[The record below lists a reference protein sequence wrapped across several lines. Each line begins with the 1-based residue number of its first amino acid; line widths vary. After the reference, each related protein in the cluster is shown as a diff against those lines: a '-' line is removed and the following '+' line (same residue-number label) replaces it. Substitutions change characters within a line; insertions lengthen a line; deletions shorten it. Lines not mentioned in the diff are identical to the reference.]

1 MLRNENSKAQ
11 HAAPS
16 VFDPILSMQY
26 RFLGKDRLKVSAIGY
41 GCPPFQG
48 KLDREDERQALAVLH
63 RAIEIGINFID
74 TADHNNGN
82 NEEVLATAL
91 KGKRSAVVLA
101 TKFGNLRGQPWA
113 AGREVEGKPEYVF
126 WACENSLRRLQTDYI
141 DLYYLHRVDPKVPIE
156 ETVGAMVKLV
166 QQGKVRHLG
175 LSEAGPQTIRRAHAV
190 HPITAVQSEYS
201 LWTRDYEA
209 DTIPVVRE
217 LALGFVAYYALG
229 RGFLGGAFN
238 DFAEIGEQEAKRR
251 GPRFHREN
259 FQRNATLLREL
270 QSIAESKGCSVAQL
284 ALAWI
289 LHQGDFFVP
298 IPGTSKIPH
307 LETNAAAAD
316 IQLASTELAAIDRIF
331 PREGGVSGARHA
343 YDRSKE
349 LNI

>member
-1 MLRNENSKAQ
+1 
-11 HAAPS
+11 
-16 VFDPILSMQY
+16 MQY

-48 KLDREDERQALAVLH
+48 KLKQEDERQAIAVLR
-63 RAIEIGINFID
+63 RAMEIGINFID

-82 NEEVLATAL
+82 NEEILATAL

-113 AGREVEGKPEYVF
+113 AGREVEGKPEYVS
-126 WACENSLRRLQTDYI
+126 WACDNSLRRLQTDYI
-141 DLYYLHRVDPKVPIE
+141 DLYYLHRVDPKIRIE
-156 ETVGAMVKLV
+156 ETVGAMAKLV
-166 QQGKVRHLG
+166 EQGKVRHLG

-316 IQLASTELAAIDRIF
+316 IQLASTELAAIERIF

>member
-1 MLRNENSKAQ
+1 
-11 HAAPS
+11 
-16 VFDPILSMQY
+16 MQY

-48 KLDREDERQALAVLH
+48 KLKQEDERQAIAVLR
-63 RAIEIGINFID
+63 RAMELGINFID

-82 NEEVLATAL
+82 NEEILATAL

-113 AGREVEGKPEYVF
+113 AGREVEGKPEYVS
-126 WACENSLRRLQTDYI
+126 WACDNSLRRLQTDYI
-141 DLYYLHRVDPKVPIE
+141 DLYYLHRVDPKIRIE
-156 ETVGAMVKLV
+156 ETVGAMAKLV
-166 QQGKVRHLG
+166 EQGKVRHLG

-298 IPGTSKIPH
+298 IPGTNKIPH

>member
-1 MLRNENSKAQ
+1 VK
-11 HAAPS
+11 
-16 VFDPILSMQY
+16 Y
-26 RFLGKDRLKVSAIGY
+26 RYLGKAKLKVSAIGY

-48 KLDREDERQALAVLH
+48 KLSDADERQATAVLH
-63 RAIEIGINFID
+63 RAIDIGINFID

-82 NEEVLATAL
+82 NEEILATAL

-113 AGREVEGKPEYVF
+113 AGREVEGKPEYVS
-126 WACENSLRRLQTDYI
+126 WACDNSLRRLQTDYI
-141 DLYYLHRVDPKVPIE
+141 DLYYLHRVDPKIPIE
-156 ETVGAMVKLV
+156 ETVGAMAKLV
-166 QQGKVRHLG
+166 EQGKVRHLG

-190 HPITAVQSEYS
+190 HSITAVQSEYS

-229 RGFLGGAFN
+229 RGFLGGVFN

-259 FQRNATLLREL
+259 FQRNAMLLREL

-298 IPGTSKIPH
+298 IPGTRIWKPTQPLPISNWPRQSWLRSRKFFRVR
-307 LETNAAAAD
+307 AAFPERGMLMTD
-316 IQLASTELAAIDRIF
+316 RKSSTSEYLT
-331 PREGGVSGARHA
+331 
-343 YDRSKE
+343 
-349 LNI
+349 

>member
-1 MLRNENSKAQ
+1 
-11 HAAPS
+11 
-16 VFDPILSMQY
+16 MQY
-26 RFLGKDRLKVSAIGY
+26 RFLGKAHLKVSAIGY

-48 KLDREDERQALAVLH
+48 KLKQEDERQAIAVLR
-63 RAIEIGINFID
+63 RAMEIGINFID

-82 NEEVLATAL
+82 NEEILATAL

-113 AGREVEGKPEYVF
+113 AGRDVEGKPEYVS
-126 WACENSLRRLQTDYI
+126 WACDNSLRRLQTDYI
-141 DLYYLHRVDPKVPIE
+141 DLYYLHRVDPKIPIE
-156 ETVGAMVKLV
+156 ETVGAMAKLV
-166 QQGKVRHLG
+166 EQGKVRHLG

-201 LWTRDYEA
+201 LWSRDYEA

-259 FQRNATLLREL
+259 FQRNAALLREL

-316 IQLASTELAAIDRIF
+316 IQLASTESAAIERIF

>member
-1 MLRNENSKAQ
+1 
-11 HAAPS
+11 
-16 VFDPILSMQY
+16 MQY
-26 RFLGKDRLKVSAIGY
+26 RFLGKDLLKVSAIGY

-48 KLDREDERQALAVLH
+48 KLKQEDERQAIAVLR
-63 RAIEIGINFID
+63 RAMEIGINFID

-82 NEEVLATAL
+82 NEEILATAL

-113 AGREVEGKPEYVF
+113 AGREVEGKPEYVS
-126 WACENSLRRLQTDYI
+126 WACDNSLRRLQTDYI
-141 DLYYLHRVDPKVPIE
+141 DLYYLHRVDPKIPIE
-156 ETVGAMVKLV
+156 ETVGAMAKLV
-166 QQGKVRHLG
+166 EQGKVRHLG

-217 LALGFVAYYALG
+217 LAFGFVAYYALG

-270 QSIAESKGCSVAQL
+270 ESIAESKGCSVAQL

-316 IQLASTELAAIDRIF
+316 IQLASTELAAIERIF
-331 PREGGVSGARHA
+331 PREGGVSGARHT